1 MEAQRSDF
9 RKGKTCFE
17 LESIFVYSAS
27 PLSDV
32 NVALDNQDHRAG
44 RVRRCCVP
52 EEFNI
57 VVGAV
62 QGNTGPKKPNLTTSV
77 PSGGTAMLK

>member
-17 LESIFVYSAS
+17 LESIFIIAPDEFVE
-27 PLSDV
+27 V
-32 NVALDNQDHRAG
+32 VF
-44 RVRRCCVP
+44 P